1 MVSLPENVMKIIND
15 PKASKVL
22 ATKSPEGIIHAIHV
36 GSIIAPNPDT
46 IAFAAVLMKETS
58 KNLEEMK
65 RKGELASI
73 LVILGMEAYQIRV
86 NIKSYETSGPIYE
99 KLSEE
104 IEKLGLKVRGVW
116 ITEPAEIWNQ
126 SASYEAGKRIA

>member
-1 MVSLPENVMKIIND
+1 
-15 PKASKVL
+15 
-22 ATKSPEGIIHAIHV
+22 
-36 GSIIAPNPDT
+36 
-46 IAFAAVLMKETS
+46 MKETS

-65 RKGELASI
+65 KKGELASI

-86 NIKSYETSGPIYE
+86 NIKNYETSGPIFE

-104 IEKLGLKVRGVW
+104 IKKLGLQVRGVW
-116 ITEPAEIWNQ
+116 ITEPVEIWNQ

>member
-1 MVSLPENVMKIIND
+1 MAKLPENVMKVIND

-22 ATKSPEGIIHAIHV
+22 ATKYPTGVIHVIHV
-36 GSIIAPNPDT
+36 GSIIAPNPNT

-65 RKGELASI
+65 KKGELASI

-86 NIKSYETSGPIYE
+86 NIKSYETSGPIYD

-104 IEKLGLKVRGVW
+104 IKKLGLQVRGVW
-116 ITEPAEIWNQ
+116 ITEPVEIWNQ